1 MFSLTKILNKLYLT
15 KFSFYLLLVL
25 ILISFSIT
33 FYLMLPNNN
42 LVKNPLQL
50 QFFLL
55 TDVFFVI
62 LLLALIIRQLILI
75 IIYRRNQKDESK
87 LYIKFVNLFMAM
99 AVGPAIGLVVITSLF
114 FNLEFRTWYGGAVR
128 DAVVNSN
135 IVARDYE
142 NEIQAEIISDTQL
155 IMREIVKVSKN
166 NEVNINSINQ
176 GLSEFINLRT
186 ISNIY
191 LFNKTGEIYLN
202 FKDQENKNFLLPS
215 DDIFQIL
222 EQNRVYIFQLNK
234 NSISAYKKIN
244 FLGDIFMQVNREL
257 NTNIWEHVS
266 ATKDAYK
273 IYTTKENESAGIQI
287 TYSMIFVLFSI
298 GFILIAV
305 LIGFN
310 LARRLSKPISNLIE
324 SANQI
329 SKGNFDAKVSE
340 IDQFEEI
347 KVLISSYN
355 KMIGEIENK
364 QNQLI
369 SKSNED
375 EEKRL
380 FIEAIL
386 SLLTIGVVSLDS
398 NFNIIFFNQTT
409 NTLFKGTKKLD
420 NNQNFL
426 LTFPDW
432 KKIFNDFKKSKKILE
447 NFQTEILIKDDLRNF
462 NIRII
467 KEFKDDI
474 INGYIVAID
483 DTTSFIL
490 AEKHAAWSDIAR
502 KIAHEVKNPLT
513 PIKLSAERIEKKY
526 INKEFENDDI
536 KTLTETISRQ
546 VDDIGKLIDEF
557 SSFARMP
564 EPEIKLDNLSK
575 CLHESFLLFS
585 NSHKNIKFNINKDTQ
600 DIYYQFDKFQLS
612 QCFNNLIK
620 NAVEAVEKIPNPSI
634 FINLISEKNKIFI
647 EIIDNGIGISQ
658 EMINKIFE
666 PYFTT
671 KNKGTGLGLSIVKK
685 IIEDHNGKIRI
696 EKNKRM
702 AGTVSSIIFEN
713 INA

>member
-1 MFSLTKILNKLYLT
+1 MISLTKILNKLYLT

-42 LVKNPLQL
+42 LVKNPIQL
-50 QFFLL
+50 QYFLL
-55 TDVFFVI
+55 ADIFFVI

-75 IIYRRNQKDESK
+75 IIHRRNQKDDSK
-87 LYIKFVNLFMAM
+87 LYIKFVNLFTAM
-99 AVGPAIGLVVITSLF
+99 AVGPTIGLVVITSLF
-114 FNLEFRTWYGGAVR
+114 FNLEFRTWYGGPVKE
-128 DAVVNSN
+128 AVVNSN

-155 IMREIVKVSKN
+155 IMREIVKVSRN

-176 GLSEFINLRT
+176 GLNEFINLRT

-191 LFNKTGEIYLN
+191 LFNKNGEVYLN

-215 DDIFQIL
+215 LDIFEIL
-222 EQNRVYIFQLNK
+222 DQNRVYIFQLNK

-244 FLGDIFMQVNREL
+244 FLGDVFMQVNREL
-257 NTNIWEHVS
+257 NTNIWDHIA
-266 ATKDAYK
+266 ATKEAYN
-273 IYTTKENESAGIQI
+273 IYTAKENESAGIQI

-298 GFILIAV
+298 GFVLIAV

-310 LARRLSKPISNLIE
+310 LARRLSKPISNLIQ
-324 SANQI
+324 SANEI

-340 IDQFEEI
+340 VDQFEEI
-347 KVLISSYN
+347 KVLLSSYN

-369 SKSNED
+369 FKSNED

-398 NFNIIFFNQTT
+398 KFDVLFFNQTT
-409 NTLFKGTKKLD
+409 NKLFKGTKKLKNKD
-420 NNQNFL
+420 NFL
-426 LTFPDW
+426 NIFPDW
-432 KKIFNDFKKSKKILE
+432 KNIFNNFNKSKKVLE
-447 NFQTEILIKDDLRNF
+447 NFQTEIIINDDLRNF
-462 NIRII
+462 NVRII
-467 KEFKDDI
+467 KEFKDNK

-526 INKEFENDDI
+526 LNKEFENDDI
-536 KTLTETISRQ
+536 KILTNTISRQ

-575 CLHESFLLFS
+575 CLNESYLLFS
-585 NSHKNIKFNINKDTQ
+585 NSHKNIKFNINKEKQ
-600 DIYYQFDKFQLS
+600 DIYFQFDKFQLS

-634 FINLISEKNKIFI
+634 FINLITKNNIILI
-647 EIIDNGIGISQ
+647 EIVDNGIGISQ
-658 EMINKIFE
+658 EKINKIFE

-685 IIEDHNGKIRI
+685 IVEDHNGKIRI
-696 EKNKRM
+696 EKNKEM
-702 AGTVSSIIFEN
+702 AGTTSSIKFEN
-713 INA
+713 LNV